1 MANILNQYGMRVLR
15 ASISELEQNK
25 DITSIVIDSSWCD
38 DNKLSFKV
46 NWAAQGAT
54 DSWSAKLYG
63 ERIKNTA
70 DIVDM
75 LNKMNLVED
84 YDFDNTVKLDIE
96 QFKIDV
102 SKCAWAIGTQLIG
115 TLGDCLNSIGG
126 LVSSEDD
133 KNNDEV
139 EK

>member
-15 ASISELEQNK
+15 ASISELEQNE
-25 DITSIVIDSSWCD
+25 DITSIVIHSSWC

-84 YDFDNTVKLDIE
+84 YNIDNTVKIDME
-96 QFKIDV
+96 QFKEDV
-102 SKCAWAIGTQLIG
+102 SKCTWAIGTHLIG
-115 TLGDCLNSIGG
+115 TLGDYLNSIGG

-133 KNNDEV
+133 KNN
-139 EK
+139 